1 MNLTR
6 TLISLAVLQTNY
18 DNKLINGSRVG
29 YIENFVL
36 LSINLVKHK
45 ENDLTTIPLD
55 DLNKFNQL
63 FYDFY
68 GLNIPIIILRTI
80 LARATKL
87 NFFIKENNVLT
98 PNHENIN
105 KELPRETKPRDSIRD
120 INMFISNIKNFIKN
134 KYDKTYIKKDIES
147 ALIKLLTKHEEDFL
161 YLISDDIEKNLLPSV
176 NIKKTKQL
184 ELDYLIYKFIL
195 SIEQS
200 DTVNFNIFKK
210 ISIGFMLLNSIVYTN
225 EDETKGNINDINVY
239 LDTKIVLRLLG
250 MEGDRHKEHYKEF
263 LNYIKNNSNKI
274 KLYMFDKHYDELV
287 NILEN
292 AKNSTN
298 GNSFKSSVRKHFD
311 EKNYTVSDIEK
322 IMNNLENMLKDN
334 NIEIFNNYVYTQDS
348 DQYQIDEVKFQENLE
363 ERYNSNSVRELSRK
377 TKDSIETD
385 ATVIAQL
392 IRLQKN
398 HIASN
403 FSKIKNILLTTNII
417 LSLEVQKLEKTFNT
431 RKTKFIPSCIT
442 DFYFFSQI
450 WMNSQH
456 SINANGDITSFIS
469 NVFLTFEADEKLY
482 KEYYKKVKILK
493 ESGKV
498 TEEEYRLLCSSQI
511 TDSILEEK
519 TLCNYENIDDKLP
532 LEILEEI
539 QHNARKDLELKL
551 EKQQLE
557 IEKFKQVA
565 ETNKNEL
572 IEKDIKIIK
581 KINTCASLMHYLF
594 SITLIIVISI
604 LCYGLL
610 FVQDNDIKT
619 YCGFAITLFG
629 LFGLNF
635 KNTINYVNNISQRIC
650 KYIWE

>member
-18 DNKLINGSRVG
+18 DNKMINGSRVG

-45 ENDLTTIPLD
+45 QNDFSSISLE
-55 DLNKFNQL
+55 DLRTFNKS

-87 NFFIKENNVLT
+87 DFFTKQNHELI
-98 PNHENIN
+98 PNYENIN
-105 KELPRETKPRDSIRD
+105 KELPKETMPKDNIRD
-120 INMFISNIKNFIKN
+120 ISMFILNIKSFIED
-134 KYDKTYIKKDIES
+134 KYKKEYRKKEIES
-147 ALIKLLTKHEEDFL
+147 ALIKLLTKHEEGLF
-161 YLISDDIEKNLLPSV
+161 YLISDDIEKKLLPSV
-176 NIKKTKQL
+176 DIIKNKQL
-184 ELDYLIYKFIL
+184 ELDYLIYKYIL
-195 SIEQS
+195 SIEQN
-200 DTVNFNIFKK
+200 DNLNFKIFKK
-210 ISIGFMLLNSIVYTN
+210 ILIGFMLLNSIVYTN
-225 EDETKGNINDINVY
+225 KDETKGNINDVNVY

-250 MEGDRHKEHYKEF
+250 MEGDRHQEHYKEF
-263 LNYIKNNSNKI
+263 LNYIKNNSNKL
-274 KLYMFDKHYDELV
+274 KLYIFDKHYDELV

-298 GNSFKSSVRKHFD
+298 GNAFKSSVKKHFD

-322 IMNNLENMLKDN
+322 IMNNLENMLRDSG
-334 NIEIFNNYVYTQDS
+334 IEIFNNYVYIQDS
-348 DQYQIDEVKFQENLE
+348 DQYQIDELGLQKDLE
-363 ERYNSNSVRELSRK
+363 QRYNSNNGRELSRK

-417 LSLEVQKLEKTFNT
+417 LSLEVQKLEKAFNT

-456 SINANGDITSFIS
+456 SINTNGDITSFIS

-482 KEYYKKVKILK
+482 KEYYNKVKILK
-493 ESGKV
+493 DRGKV

-511 TDSILEEK
+511 TNSILEEK

-532 LEILEEI
+532 FEILEEI
-539 QHNARKDLELKL
+539 KHNARKDLEIEL
-551 EKQQLE
+551 ENKEKELE
-557 IEKFKQVA
+557 IANLQA
-565 ETNKNEL
+565 ELNKKVHN
-572 IEKDIKIIK
+572 KIIK
-581 KINTCASLMHYLF
+581 KTERCNTIIYLLLKFIIFIFIFLLIYYSTF
-594 SITLIIVISI
+594 SE
-604 LCYGLL
+604 
-610 FVQDNDIKT
+610 DNDIRT
-619 YCGFAITLFG
+619 YCMFALTLLSIFGFTLTTKIIF
-629 LFGLNF
+629 LN
-635 KNTINYVNNISQRIC
+635 KLSKKIC
-650 KYIWE
+650 EFLWE

>member
-18 DNKLINGSRVG
+18 DNKLINGNRVG

-45 ENDLTTIPLD
+45 QNDFSSIQLD
-55 DLNKFNQL
+55 DLNTFNQL

-80 LARATKL
+80 LAKATKL
-87 NFFIKENNVLT
+87 NFFIKQNNELI
-98 PNHENIN
+98 PNYENIN
-105 KELPRETKPRDSIRD
+105 KQLPKETKPKDNIRD
-120 INMFISNIKNFIKN
+120 INMFISNIKNFIEN
-134 KYDKTYIKKDIES
+134 KYTKKYSKNDIES
-147 ALIKLLTKHEEDFL
+147 ALIKLLTKHEEELL
-161 YLISDDIEKNLLPSV
+161 YLISDDIEKKLLPNV
-176 NIKKTKQL
+176 DIKKTKQL

-195 SIEQS
+195 SIEQN
-200 DTVNFNIFKK
+200 DNLNFNIFKK
-210 ISIGFMLLNSIVYTN
+210 ILIGFMLLNSIVYTN
-225 EDETKGNINDINVY
+225 EGETQGNINDINVY

-274 KLYMFDKHYDELV
+274 KLYMFDKHYDELA

-292 AKNSTN
+292 AKNNTSIN
-298 GNSFKSSVRKHFD
+298 GNFKSSVRKYFD
-311 EKNYTVSDIEK
+311 EKNYTPSDIER
-322 IMNNLENMLKDN
+322 IINNLENMLKDN

-348 DQYQIDEVKFQENLE
+348 DQYQIDELVLQSDLE
-363 ERYNSNSVRELSRK
+363 ERYNIKNGRELSRK

-403 FSKIKNILLTTNII
+403 FSKIKNILLTTNTI
-417 LSLEVQKLEKTFNT
+417 LSLSVQKLEKTFNT
-431 RKTKFIPSCIT
+431 RKTKFVPSCIT

-450 WMNSQH
+450 WMNSKH
-456 SINANGDITSFIS
+456 LINTNGDITSFIS

-482 KEYYKKVKILK
+482 KEYYNKVKLLK

-498 TEEEYRLLCSSQI
+498 TEAEYRLLCSSQI

-532 LEILEEI
+532 FEILEEI
-539 QHNARKDLELKL
+539 QHNARKDLQIELENQTK
-551 EKQQLE
+551 E
-557 IEKFKQVA
+557 IERIKQEA
-565 ETNKNEL
+565 ELSKKEL
-572 IEKDIKIIK
+572 TEKDEKIIK
-581 KINTCASLMHYLF
+581 KVESCTTFIYNIFYL
-594 SITLIIVISI
+594 IVTILILLLI
-604 LCYGLL
+604 YGL
-610 FVQDNDIKT
+610 FVEDNDIKT
-619 YCGFAITLFG
+619 YCGFILTLLG
-629 LFGLNF
+629 LFGITLNGKIIF
-635 KNTINYVNNISQRIC
+635 LKKLGERIC
-650 KYIWE
+650 KFLWE

>member
-87 NFFIKENNVLT
+87 NFFIKENNVLI
-98 PNHENIN
+98 PNYENIN
-105 KELPRETKPRDSIRD
+105 KQLPRETKPRDSIRD
-120 INMFISNIKNFIKN
+120 INMFISNIKKFIKN

-498 TEEEYRLLCSSQI
+498 TKEEYILLCSSQI

-539 QHNARKDLELKL
+539 QNNARKDLKIELERKEKEL
-551 EKQQLE
+551 ETIKQQ
-557 IEKFKQVA
+557 A
-565 ETNKNEL
+565 ELDKKNQ
-572 IEKDIKIIK
+572 IEKDEKIIK
-581 KINTCASLMHYLF
+581 KIESCNTIIYSLFRYIIIIFILLLIYCSIF
-594 SITLIIVISI
+594 SK
-604 LCYGLL
+604 
-610 FVQDNDIKT
+610 DDDIKT
-619 YCGFAITLFG
+619 YCAFTFALIGMFGITLNVKIIF
-629 LFGLNF
+629 LKKLSR
-635 KNTINYVNNISQRIC
+635 KIC
-650 KYIWE
+650 KILFE